1 MSRLTDIVTKTALI
15 ADTAT
20 SLMVLSDLMD
30 QGTRYRLEMMLAS
43 DIELLDAIHLE
54 MASFRDTYLTSKED
68 APCETCRL

>member
-1 MSRLTDIVTKTALI
+1 MSTLTDIATKTALI

-43 DIELLDAIHLE
+43 DIELLDAIQLE

>member
-1 MSRLTDIVTKTALI
+1 MSRMTDIVTKPAAI

-43 DIELLDAIHLE
+43 DIELLDAIQLE

>member
-1 MSRLTDIVTKTALI
+1 MSRMTDIVTKTAAI

-43 DIELLDAIHLE
+43 DIELLDAIQLE

-68 APCETCRL
+68 APCETCSL

>member
-1 MSRLTDIVTKTALI
+1 MSRLTDIVTKTSAI

-30 QGTRYRLEMMLAS
+30 PGTRYRLEMMLAS
-43 DIELLDAIHLE
+43 DIELLDAIQLE
-54 MASFRDTYLTSKED
+54 MASFRDVYMAGKED

>member
-1 MSRLTDIVTKTALI
+1 MSRMTDIVTKTAAI

-43 DIELLDAIHLE
+43 DIELLEAILQE
-54 MASFRDTYLTSKED
+54 MASFRDTFLTGKED

>member
-1 MSRLTDIVTKTALI
+1 MSRMTDIVTKPAAI

-43 DIELLDAIHLE
+43 DIELLDAIQLQ

>member
-1 MSRLTDIVTKTALI
+1 MSRLTDIVTKTSAI

-43 DIELLDAIHLE
+43 DIELLNAIQLE

>member
-1 MSRLTDIVTKTALI
+1 MSRLTDIVTKTSAI

-43 DIELLDAIHLE
+43 DIELLEAILQE

-68 APCETCRL
+68 APCETSSL

>member
-1 MSRLTDIVTKTALI
+1 MSRMTDIVTKTAAI

-43 DIELLDAIHLE
+43 DIELIDAIQLE